1 MVPRRRIVLAMMLV
15 TGLVLPGALPGGAS
29 AASTAATVVTA
40 RQHTMIV
47 HARGPLLPWQSTA
60 IAGAAAAAGASGHR
74 VSSPTLPMTAHERGG
89 RTVWRAPARARIP
102 MAATVVS
109 RWYIRAVGGQALH
122 DALMPGAVA
131 VGRVTAARRGIRVGD
146 TLVLRDRRNRPRPL
160 RVGAIVDQ
168 RLVEGRDLLL
178 PLHVSEPRFGAMSVS
193 HVVISGIRTP
203 ESVEEAL
210 RARGFVI
217 GTEYRLRRSWDP
229 PDPDDVL
236 GSSEV
241 AARFGQLVYATPSR
255 DRITVLPPYTDRL
268 VRVAYSGVALR
279 HHCHASVVG
288 AIQSALTEIA
298 EAGLADRIDTTN
310 SNRYGGCFASRYARF
325 QGAYGTPSRHAWG
338 IAFDINTVA
347 NAQGKVPVLDCDV
360 VRIMRKWGFS
370 WGGNFLRP
378 DGMHFEWAGGR
389 RDLMGYPSRYC
400 PNLVP
405 VPEAERPVFPGDPP
419 PEDPDAGTDEPTP

>member
-1 MVPRRRIVLAMMLV
+1 M
-15 TGLVLPGALPGGAS
+15 
-29 AASTAATVVTA
+29 
-40 RQHTMIV
+40 
-47 HARGPLLPWQSTA
+47 PWQATA
-60 IAGAAAAAGASGHR
+60 IAGAAATAGASGYR
-74 VSSPTLPMTAHERGG
+74 VSSPTLPMTAHRRGG
-89 RTVWRAPARARIP
+89 RIVWAAPGRARIP

-122 DALMPGAVA
+122 DALFPGAVA
-131 VGRVTAARRGIRVGD
+131 VGAVTASRRGIRVGD
-146 TLVLRDRRNRPRPL
+146 ALELRDRRNRVRSV

-168 RLVEGRDLLL
+168 RLVEGRDLLI
-178 PLHVSEPRFGAMSVS
+178 PVHVSEPRFGALSIS
-193 HVVISGIRTP
+193 HVVIAGIVTP

-210 RARGFVI
+210 RARGVII

-236 GSSEV
+236 GASEV
-241 AARFGQLVYATPSR
+241 AARFGQLMYTAPSST
-255 DRITVLPPYTDRL
+255 RISVVPAYMNRL
-268 VRVAYSGVALR
+268 VRVAYTGVALR
-279 HHCHASVVG
+279 HHCHARVVG

-298 EAGLADRIDTTN
+298 AAGLASRIDVVN
-310 SNRYGGCFASRYARF
+310 SNRYGGCFVARYARF

-338 IAFDINTVA
+338 IAFDVNTVS

-360 VRIMRKWGFS
+360 VRIMRRWGFA

-405 VPEAERPVFPGDPP
+405 VPETERPVFPGDPP
-419 PEDPDAGTDEPTP
+419 PVEEPDDGGNDPSP

>member
-1 MVPRRRIVLAMMLV
+1 MTLRIRSVVALFLV
-15 TGLVLPGALPGGAS
+15 SCALSPGVFPAPAS
-29 AASTAATVVTA
+29 AGLIEPSVVAA

-47 HARGPLLPWQSTA
+47 HARGSLLPWQATA
-60 IAGAAAAAGASGHR
+60 IAGAASAAGASAHR
-74 VSSPTLPMTAHERGG
+74 VSSPTLPMTAHRRGG
-89 RTVWRAPARARIP
+89 RLVWAAPGRARIP
-102 MAATVVS
+102 MATTVVS
-109 RWYIRAVGGQALH
+109 RWHIRAVGGQELH
-122 DALMPGAVA
+122 DALLAGAVA
-131 VGRVTAARRGIRVGD
+131 VGSVTASRRGIRVGD
-146 TLVLRDRRNRPRPL
+146 QLELRDRRNRPRFL

-178 PLHVSEPRFGAMSVS
+178 PVHVSEPRFGSLSVS
-193 HVVISGIRTP
+193 HMVIAGIRTP

-210 RARGFVI
+210 RERGFVF

-236 GSSEV
+236 GASEV
-241 AARFGQLVYATPSR
+241 AARFGQLMYTAPSSA
-255 DRITVLPPYTDRL
+255 RISVVPAYTNRL
-268 VRVAYSGVALR
+268 VRVAYTGVALR
-279 HHCHASVVG
+279 HHCHARVVG

-298 EAGLADRIDTTN
+298 AAGLASRIDVAN
-310 SNRYGGCFASRYARF
+310 SNTHGGCFVSRYARF

-338 IAFDINTVA
+338 IAFDVNTVS

-360 VRIMRKWGFS
+360 VRIMRKWGFA

-389 RDLMGYPSRYC
+389 RDLLGYPSRYC

-405 VPEAERPVFPGDPP
+405 VPETERPVFPGDPP
-419 PEDPDAGTDEPTP
+419 QEDPDDGTDEPTP